1 VTPKAP
7 LRVGV
12 VADLLE
18 EGWPSM
24 DLVADMLVAHL
35 GEEDHAVE
43 TVLLR
48 PAFRTRIGRL
58 AGVNGRPLTIDRII
72 NRFYDYPRW
81 LTTETVRAD
90 VFHLVDHSY
99 AHLVGALPRGRV
111 VVTCHDTDAFRG
123 LLGDGVSESR
133 LPRRLARRVLDGLRA
148 ADIVACVSETTRRE
162 LVSLGLVPADRTE
175 VVVNGVHP
183 ACSPRPDAGADRAA
197 AAMLGPVRGP
207 ELLHVGSTIARKR
220 IDVLL
225 KVFHTIAATRA
236 DARLIRVGG
245 TFTREQSRMAI
256 DLGIADRITVLPFL
270 DRAVLAAVYRRAT
283 IALMTS
289 DREGFGLPVVE
300 AMACG
305 TPVVASDIA
314 ALREV
319 GGDAACYASVGDLDT
334 WRRTVT
340 HLLDEKGARPV
351 EWARRRDAAL
361 ARASLFSW
369 SAYARQ
375 MEALYTRL
383 AGAPRMIGVAR

>member
-1 VTPKAP
+1 VTPNP
-7 LRVGV
+7 LLRVGV

-48 PAFRTRIGRL
+48 PAFRARISRL

-81 LTTETVRAD
+81 LTTQGVRAD

-99 AHLVGALPRGRV
+99 AHLVTALPRGRV
-111 VVTCHDTDAFRG
+111 VVTCHDTDAFLR

-133 LPRRLARRVLDGLRA
+133 LPRRLAQRVLDGLRA

-162 LVSLGLVPADRTE
+162 LVTLGLVPADRTE

-183 ACSPRPDAGADRAA
+183 ACSPMPDVAADQAA
-197 AAMLGPVRGP
+197 AAMLGPLRGP

-225 KVFHTIAATRA
+225 QVFHAIAATRA

-245 TFTREQSRMAI
+245 TFTPGQSRMAV

-270 DRAVLAAVYRRAT
+270 DRTVLAAVYRRAT
-283 IALMTS
+283 VALMTS
-289 DREGFGLPVVE
+289 EREGFGLPLVE

-319 GGDAACYASVGDLDT
+319 GGDAASYASVGDLDG
-334 WRRTVT
+334 WRQTVAQ
-340 HLLDEKGARPV
+340 LLDEKDVRPV

-369 SAYARQ
+369 SAYARR

-383 AGAPRMIGVAR
+383 AGDPQMAGAAR

>member
-1 VTPKAP
+1 MTQNPL

-340 HLLDEKGARPV
+340 RLLDEKGARPV

>member
-1 VTPKAP
+1 MTPDP
-7 LRVGV
+7 RLRVGV

-48 PAFRTRIGRL
+48 PAFRARIGRL

-81 LTTETVRAD
+81 LSAQGVRAD

-99 AHLVGALPRGRV
+99 AHLVTALPRGRV
-111 VVTCHDTDAFRG
+111 VVTCHDTDAFLR
-123 LLGDGVSESR
+123 LLGNRVSESR
-133 LPRRLARRVLDGLRA
+133 LPRRLAQRVLDGLRA

-162 LVSLGLVPADRTE
+162 LVTLGLVPEERTE

-183 ACSPRPDAGADRAA
+183 ACTPEPDTAADQAA
-197 AAMLGPVRGP
+197 AELLGPVGAP
-207 ELLHVGSTIARKR
+207 ELLHVGSTISRKR

-225 KVFHTIAATRA
+225 DVLRAVATTHGV
-236 DARLIRVGG
+236 RLIRVGG
-245 TFTREQSRMAI
+245 AFTVDQQHSAEA
-256 DLGIADRITVLPFL
+256 LGIDDRITVLPFL
-270 DRAVLAAVYRRAT
+270 DRRVLAAVYRRAAL
-283 IALMTS
+283 ALMTS
-289 DREGFGLPVVE
+289 EREGFGLPVVE

-305 TPVVASDIA
+305 TPVVASDIPV
-314 ALREV
+314 LREV
-319 GGDAACYASVGDLDT
+319 GGDAASYAAVGDLEA
-334 WRRTVT
+334 WRQTVT
-340 HLLDEKGARPV
+340 RLLDEKDARPL

-369 SAYARQ
+369 SAYARR
-375 MEALYTRL
+375 MEALYARL
-383 AGAPRMIGVAR
+383 AGNPQMAGTAR

>member
-1 VTPKAP
+1 VTQNPL

-48 PAFRTRIGRL
+48 PAFRARIGRL

-81 LTTETVRAD
+81 LSAQGVRAD

-99 AHLVGALPRGRV
+99 AHLVPALPRGRV
-111 VVTCHDTDAFRG
+111 VVTCHDTDAFLR
-123 LLGDGVSESR
+123 LLGDGASESR
-133 LPRRLARRVLDGLRA
+133 LPRRLAQRVLDGLRA

-162 LVSLGLVPADRTE
+162 LVTLGLVPADRTE

-183 ACSPRPDAGADRAA
+183 ACSPKPDAAADQAV
-197 AAMLGPVRGP
+197 AAMLGPLRGP

-225 KVFHTIAATRA
+225 KVFHAIARTRA

-245 TFTREQSRMAI
+245 TFTPGQSRMAA
-256 DLGIADRITVLPFL
+256 DLGIADRVTVLPFL
-270 DRAVLAAVYRRAT
+270 DRTVLAAVYRRAT
-283 IALMTS
+283 LALMTS
-289 DREGFGLPVVE
+289 EREGFGLPLVE

-319 GGDAACYASVGDLDT
+319 GGGAASYASVGDLDG
-334 WRRTVT
+334 WRQTVAQ
-340 HLLDEKGARPV
+340 LLDEKDARPV

-369 SAYARQ
+369 SAYARR

-383 AGAPRMIGVAR
+383 AGNPQMAGAGR

>member
-1 VTPKAP
+1 VTPKP
-7 LRVGV
+7 TLRVGL

-35 GEEDHAVE
+35 GEEGHAVE

-81 LTTETVRAD
+81 LTAKTVHAD

-99 AHLVGALPRGRV
+99 AHLVSVLPRGRV

-123 LLGDGVSESR
+123 LLGDSVSESR
-133 LPRRLARRVLDGLRA
+133 LPRRLARRVLNGLRA
-148 ADIVACVSETTRRE
+148 ADIVACVSEATRHE
-162 LVSLGLVPADRTE
+162 LVKLGLVPADRTE

-183 ACSPRPDAGADRAA
+183 ACSPRPDAAADRAA
-197 AAMLGPVRGP
+197 ADMLGPLRGP

-225 KVFHTIAATRA
+225 KVFHAIAATRA

-245 TFTREQSRMAI
+245 TFTREQSRMAV

-270 DRAVLAAVYRRAT
+270 DRAVLSGVYRRAT

-305 TPVVASDIA
+305 TPIVASDIA

-319 GGDAACYASVGDLDT
+319 GGDAASYASVGDLDG
-334 WRRTVT
+334 WRQTVT
-340 HLLDEKGARPV
+340 HLLDEKDARPV

-369 SAYARQ
+369 SAYARR

-383 AGAPRMIGVAR
+383 AGAPRMEGVAR

>member
-1 VTPKAP
+1 MTPNPP

-35 GEEDHAVE
+35 GEEDRAVE

-48 PAFRTRIGRL
+48 PAFTARIGRL

-81 LTTETVRAD
+81 LSAHAVRAD

-99 AHLVGALPRGRV
+99 AHLVSALPRGRV
-111 VVTCHDTDAFRG
+111 VVTCHDTDAFRR
-123 LLGDGVSESR
+123 LLGDGASESR
-133 LPRRLARRVLDGLRA
+133 LPRRLVRRVLDGLRA

-162 LVSLGLVPADRTE
+162 LVTLGLVPADQTE

-183 ACSPRPDAGADRAA
+183 TCSPRPDTAADQSAA
-197 AAMLGPVRGP
+197 ALLGPLGGL

-225 KVFHTIAATRA
+225 KVFHAIAATRA

-245 TFTREQSRMAI
+245 IFTPEQLRMAV

-289 DREGFGLPVVE
+289 EREGFGLPLVE

-314 ALREV
+314 ALHEV
-319 GGDAACYASVGDLDT
+319 GGDAASYASVGDLNG
-334 WRRTVT
+334 WRLAVT
-340 HLLDEKGARPV
+340 QLLDEKDARPV
-351 EWARRRDAAL
+351 DWARRRDAAL

-369 SAYARQ
+369 SAYARR
-375 MEALYTRL
+375 MEALYARL
-383 AGAPRMIGVAR
+383 SGAPQLAAAR

>member
-1 VTPKAP
+1 MTPKAP

-340 HLLDEKGARPV
+340 RLLDEKGARPV

>member
-1 VTPKAP
+1 MTPKP
-7 LRVGV
+7 SLRVGV

-81 LTTETVRAD
+81 LTAETVRAD

-99 AHLVGALPRGRV
+99 AHLVSALPRGRV

-123 LLGDGVSESR
+123 LLGGGVSESR

-162 LVSLGLVPADRTE
+162 LVTLGLVPADRTE

-183 ACSPRPDAGADRAA
+183 ACSPRPDAAADRAA
-197 AAMLGPVRGP
+197 AALLGPVRGP

-225 KVFHTIAATRA
+225 KVFHAIAATRA
-236 DARLIRVGG
+236 DVRLIRVGG
-245 TFTREQSRMAI
+245 TFTREQSRMAV

-283 IALMTS
+283 ITLMTS

-319 GGDAACYASVGDLDT
+319 GGDAASYPSVGDLDG
-334 WRRTVT
+334 WRQAVT
-340 HLLDEKGARPV
+340 HLLDEKDARPV
-351 EWARRRDAAL
+351 DWARRRDAAL

-369 SAYARQ
+369 PAYARR
-375 MEALYTRL
+375 MEALYARL
-383 AGAPRMIGVAR
+383 AGASR

>member
-319 GGDAACYASVGDLDT
+319 GGDAACYASVGDPDA
-334 WRRTVT
+334 WRQTVT
-340 HLLDEKGARPV
+340 HLLDEKDARPV

-369 SAYARQ
+369 SAYARR

-383 AGAPRMIGVAR
+383 GGAPRMAGVAR

>member
-1 VTPKAP
+1 MTPKAP

-369 SAYARQ
+369 SAYARR

-383 AGAPRMIGVAR
+383 AGNPQMAGAAR

>member
-1 VTPKAP
+1 VTPKP
-7 LRVGV
+7 SLRVGL

-35 GEEDHAVE
+35 GEEGHAVE

-81 LTTETVRAD
+81 LTAKTVHAD

-99 AHLVGALPRGRV
+99 AHLVSALPRGRV

-123 LLGDGVSESR
+123 LLGDSVSESR
-133 LPRRLARRVLDGLRA
+133 LPRRLARRVLNGLRA
-148 ADIVACVSETTRRE
+148 ADIVACVSEATRHE
-162 LVSLGLVPADRTE
+162 LVTLGLVPADRTE

-183 ACSPRPDAGADRAA
+183 ACSPRPDAAADRAA
-197 AAMLGPVRGP
+197 ADMLGPLRGP

-225 KVFHTIAATRA
+225 KVFHAIAATRA

-245 TFTREQSRMAI
+245 TFTREQSRMAV

-270 DRAVLAAVYRRAT
+270 DRAVLSGVYRRAT

-305 TPVVASDIA
+305 TPIVASDIA

-319 GGDAACYASVGDLDT
+319 GGDAASYASVGDLDG
-334 WRRTVT
+334 WRQTVT
-340 HLLDEKGARPV
+340 HLLDEKDARPV

-369 SAYARQ
+369 SAYARR
-375 MEALYTRL
+375 MEALYARL
-383 AGAPRMIGVAR
+383 AGAPRMEGVAR